1 MNQFILFILSHLKD
15 ALFFAMFAV
24 LIFGILLLF
33 AKKRFDTKYE
43 GTKTFPIKKILL
55 FLVFVAYIAVLLSA
69 TILRG
74 GYGGGF
80 HLHLFSGWIEAWNN
94 FSVKSWLNLLLNIA
108 LFVPLGFLL
117 PLLSKK
123 FEHPLL
129 TLITGAGVSFSIELG
144 QVFLKRGLFDVDD
157 LFTNTLGNFIG
168 YSVILFVLTLK
179 NRPPK
184 IECYSFSYLHDDFL
198 ISNKRMLKHRRN
210 KLIGASIV
218 PIATLLTI
226 GGIFLAYQVKEYGN
240 LPYAPTYRINT
251 TNVEWVLSANLS
263 NTSPEVLICKAT
275 PLTQKTCEDFGYAF
289 MERAGHADGM
299 HVQHYDEDT
308 YFMNNASGYFLEVCR
323 YDGSYR
329 FHQISMDKATPQK
342 ADEATIREALAFY
355 GISIPKNATFTYE
368 KDGWHSFTVERTNQS
383 ELGGTLRC
391 QYTTENK
398 LCEIQNNLIQYQP
411 YKTKTI
417 LSPMEAYKKLTNGN
431 FSANGYFEENLPI
444 KAEVLSYELTYQIDT
459 KGFYQ
464 PVYRFKVMLDDADT
478 DGLILQVSAM

>member
-1 MNQFILFILSHLKD
+1 MNQFIFLILNHLKD
-15 ALFFAMFAV
+15 ALFLAIFAV
-24 LIFGILLLF
+24 LICSVLLF
-33 AKKRFDTKYE
+33 FTKKRFDTKYE
-43 GTKTFPIKKILL
+43 GTKTFPMKKTLL
-55 FLVFVAYIAVLLSA
+55 CLVFVAYIAVLLSA

-80 HLHLFSGWIEAWNN
+80 HFHLFSGWVEAWNN

-117 PLLSKK
+117 PLLSQK
-123 FEHPLL
+123 FESPLL
-129 TLITGAGVSFSIELG
+129 TFFTGLGTSLSIELV
-144 QVFLKRGLFDVDD
+144 QTFLKRGLFDVDD

-168 YSVILFVLTLK
+168 YSIILFILTLK

-198 ISNKRMLKHRRN
+198 ISNKRTLKQIRK

-226 GGIFLAYQVKEYGN
+226 GGIFLAYQIKEYGN
-240 LPYAPTYRINT
+240 LPYAPTYRMNT
-251 TNVEWVLSANLS
+251 KNVEWALSANLS
-263 NTSPEVLICKAT
+263 NASPEVLIYKAT
-275 PLTQKTCEDFGYAF
+275 PLTPKTCEDFGYAF

-299 HVQHYDEDT
+299 LVQHYDEDT
-308 YFMNNASGYFLEVCR
+308 YFMNHTSGYFLEVSR

-329 FHQISMDKATPQK
+329 FYQISMDKATPQK
-342 ADEATIREALAFY
+342 AEEATIREALAFY
-355 GISIPKNATFTYE
+355 GISIPKNATFAYE
-368 KDGWHSFTVERTNQS
+368 GDGWHSFTVERTSQS

-411 YKTKTI
+411 YKTETI
-417 LSPMEAYKKLTNGN
+417 LSPMEAYEKLTNGH

-444 KAEVLSYELTYQIDT
+444 KAKVVSYELNYQIDT

-464 PVYRFKVMLDDADT
+464 PVYYFKVMLDVADT
-478 DGLILQVSAM
+478 DSLILQVSAM